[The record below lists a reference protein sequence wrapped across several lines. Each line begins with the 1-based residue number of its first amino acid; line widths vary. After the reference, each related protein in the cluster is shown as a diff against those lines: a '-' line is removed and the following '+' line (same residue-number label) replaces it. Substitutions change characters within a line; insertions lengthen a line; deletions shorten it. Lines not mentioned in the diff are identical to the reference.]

1 MSVAVNKTYAV
12 AWIKQMKHVLVL
24 VLKGAKGLK
33 VCCTTTTEGL
43 FLFWLLLMWIAFIFK
58 SSLDSQKM
66 TSW

>member
-33 VCCTTTTEGL
+33 VCL
-43 FLFWLLLMWIAFIFK
+43 YNHHRRSIFI
-58 SSLDSQKM
+58 LVAVDVDCLHL
-66 TSW
+66 